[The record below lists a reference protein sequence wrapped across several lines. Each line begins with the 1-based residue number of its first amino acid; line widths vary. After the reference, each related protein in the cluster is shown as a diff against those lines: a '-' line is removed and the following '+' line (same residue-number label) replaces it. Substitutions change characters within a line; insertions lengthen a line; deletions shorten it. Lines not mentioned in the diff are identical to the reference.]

1 MNIDEVKEY
10 FKLDGYVIISLKEL
24 CSNIKKLDYIFKGNF
39 VMSNNFNRLLY
50 VSIKKG
56 LSNYDVLTEVSY
68 NEVLLN
74 YATKNFSNNGLIIG
88 NISDDEKT
96 LIDALIGYVGSDE
109 DTIFM
114 VRVKDLEKFFY

>member
-1 MNIDEVKEY
+1 MNINEIKEY

-24 CSNIKKLDYIFKGNF
+24 CSNIKKLDYIFRGNF

-56 LSNYDVLTEVSY
+56 LDNYDILTDVSY
-68 NEVLLN
+68 NDVLLN

-88 NISDDEKT
+88 NIFDDEEI
-96 LIDALIGYVGSDE
+96 LIDTLIGYVGSDE

-114 VRVKDLEKFFY
+114 VKVKDLEKFFY

>member
-24 CSNIKKLDYIFKGNF
+24 CSNIKKLDYIFRGNF
-39 VMSNNFNRLLY
+39 AMTDNFNKLHY
-50 VSIKKG
+50 ISFKKG

-68 NEVLLN
+68 NEILLN
-74 YATKNFSNNGLIIG
+74 YVTKNFSNNGLIIG
-88 NISDDEKT
+88 KVSDDEKT
-96 LIDALIGYVGSDE
+96 LIDTLIGYVGGDK

-114 VRVKDLEKFFY
+114 IRVKDLEKFLY

>member
-1 MNIDEVKEY
+1 MNIDELKEH

-56 LSNYDVLTEVSY
+56 LDNYDILTDVSY
-68 NEVLLN
+68 NDVLLN

-96 LIDALIGYVGSDE
+96 LIDTLIGYVGSDE

-114 VRVKDLEKFFY
+114 IRVKDLEKFFY

>member
-24 CSNIKKLDYIFKGNF
+24 CSNIKKLDYIFRGNF

-56 LSNYDVLTEVSY
+56 LSNYDILTEVSY
-68 NEVLLN
+68 NDVLLN

-88 NISDDEKT
+88 NIFDDEEILMKT
-96 LIDALIGYVGSDE
+96 LIGYVGSDE

-114 VRVKDLEKFFY
+114 IRVKDLEKFFY

>member
-1 MNIDEVKEY
+1 MNIDEVKEH

-24 CSNIKKLDYIFKGNF
+24 CSNIKKLDYIFRGNF

-56 LSNYDVLTEVSY
+56 LDNYDILTDVSY
-68 NEVLLN
+68 NDVLLN

-88 NISDDEKT
+88 NIFDDEEILMKT
-96 LIDALIGYVGSDE
+96 LIGYVGSDE

-114 VRVKDLEKFFY
+114 IRVKDLEKFFY

>member
-24 CSNIKKLDYIFKGNF
+24 CSSIKKLDYIFRGNF

-56 LSNYDVLTEVSY
+56 LDNYDILTDVSY
-68 NEVLLN
+68 NDVLLN

-96 LIDALIGYVGSDE
+96 LIDTLIGYVGSDE

-114 VRVKDLEKFFY
+114 IRVKDLEKIFY

>member
-39 VMSNNFNRLLY
+39 VMSNNFNLLLY

-68 NEVLLN
+68 NDVLLN

-88 NISDDEKT
+88 NIFDDEKT
-96 LIDALIGYVGSDE
+96 LIDTLINYVGSDE

-114 VRVKDLEKFFY
+114 IRIKDLEKFFY

>member
-68 NEVLLN
+68 NDVLLN

-88 NISDDEKT
+88 NIFDDEKT
-96 LIDALIGYVGSDE
+96 LIDTLINYVGSDE

-114 VRVKDLEKFFY
+114 IRIKDLEKFFY

>member
-24 CSNIKKLDYIFKGNF
+24 CSNIKKLDYIFRGNF

-56 LSNYDVLTEVSY
+56 LDNYDILTDVSY
-68 NEVLLN
+68 NDVLLN

-88 NISDDEKT
+88 SIFDDEKT
-96 LIDALIGYVGSDE
+96 LIDILIGYVGSDE

-114 VRVKDLEKFFY
+114 IRIKDLEKFFY

>member
-1 MNIDEVKEY
+1 
-10 FKLDGYVIISLKEL
+10 
-24 CSNIKKLDYIFKGNF
+24 
-39 VMSNNFNRLLY
+39 MSNNFNRLLY
-50 VSIKKG
+50 VSIKRG
-56 LSNYDVLTEVSY
+56 LDNYDILTDVSY
-68 NEVLLN
+68 NDVLLN

>member
-1 MNIDEVKEY
+1 MNIDEVKEH

-24 CSNIKKLDYIFKGNF
+24 CSNIKKLDYIFRGNF

-56 LSNYDVLTEVSY
+56 LDNYDILTDVSY
-68 NEVLLN
+68 NDVLLN

-96 LIDALIGYVGSDE
+96 LIDTLIGYVGSDE

-114 VRVKDLEKFFY
+114 IRVKDLEKFFY

>member
-24 CSNIKKLDYIFKGNF
+24 CSNIKKLDYIFRGNF

-50 VSIKKG
+50 VSIKIG
-56 LSNYDVLTEVSY
+56 LDNYDILTDVSY
-68 NEVLLN
+68 NDVLLN

-88 NISDDEKT
+88 SIFDDEKT
-96 LIDALIGYVGSDE
+96 LIDTLIGYVGSDE

-114 VRVKDLEKFFY
+114 IRVKDLEKFFY

>member
-1 MNIDEVKEY
+1 MNIDELKEH

-24 CSNIKKLDYIFKGNF
+24 CSNIKKLDYIFRGNF

-56 LSNYDVLTEVSY
+56 LDNYDILTDVSY
-68 NEVLLN
+68 NDVLLN

-88 NISDDEKT
+88 SIFDDEKT
-96 LIDALIGYVGSDE
+96 LIDTLIGYVGSDE

-114 VRVKDLEKFFY
+114 IRVKDLEKFFY

>member
-1 MNIDEVKEY
+1 MNIDEVKEH
-10 FKLDGYVIISLKEL
+10 FRLDGYVIISLKEL
-24 CSNIKKLDYIFKGNF
+24 CSNIKKLDYIFRGNF

-56 LSNYDVLTEVSY
+56 LDNYDILTDVSY
-68 NEVLLN
+68 NDVLLN

-88 NISDDEKT
+88 NIFDDEKT
-96 LIDALIGYVGSDE
+96 LIDTLIGYVGSDE

-114 VRVKDLEKFFY
+114 IRVKDLEKFFY

>member
-1 MNIDEVKEY
+1 MNIDELKEH

-24 CSNIKKLDYIFKGNF
+24 CSNIKKLDYIFRGNF

-50 VSIKKG
+50 VSIKKD
-56 LSNYDVLTEVSY
+56 LDNYDILTDVSY
-68 NEVLLN
+68 NDVLLN

-88 NISDDEKT
+88 SISDDEKT
-96 LIDALIGYVGSDE
+96 LIDALINYVGSDE

-114 VRVKDLEKFFY
+114 IRVKDLEKFFY

>member
-68 NEVLLN
+68 NDVLLN

-88 NISDDEKT
+88 NIFDDEKT
-96 LIDALIGYVGSDE
+96 LIDTLIGYVGSDE

-114 VRVKDLEKFFY
+114 IRIKDLEKFFY

>member
-24 CSNIKKLDYIFKGNF
+24 CSNIKKLDYIFRGNF

-56 LSNYDVLTEVSY
+56 LDNYDILTDVSY
-68 NEVLLN
+68 NDILLN

-88 NISDDEKT
+88 NIFDDEEILMKT
-96 LIDALIGYVGSDE
+96 LIGYIGSDE

-114 VRVKDLEKFFY
+114 IRVKDLEKFFY

>member
-24 CSNIKKLDYIFKGNF
+24 CSNIKKLDYIFRGNF

-50 VSIKKG
+50 VSVKKG

-88 NISDDEKT
+88 NISDDEKM

>member
-1 MNIDEVKEY
+1 MNIDELKEH

-24 CSNIKKLDYIFKGNF
+24 CSNIKKLDYIFRGNF

-56 LSNYDVLTEVSY
+56 LDNYDILTDVSY
-68 NEVLLN
+68 NDVLLN

-88 NISDDEKT
+88 SISDDEKT
-96 LIDALIGYVGSDE
+96 LIDTLINYVGNDE

-114 VRVKDLEKFFY
+114 IRVKDLEKFFY

>member
-1 MNIDEVKEY
+1 MNIDELKEH

-24 CSNIKKLDYIFKGNF
+24 CSNIKKLDYIFRGNF

-56 LSNYDVLTEVSY
+56 LDNYDILTDVSY
-68 NEVLLN
+68 NDVLLN

-88 NISDDEKT
+88 SISDDEKT
-96 LIDALIGYVGSDE
+96 LIDVLINYVGSDE

-114 VRVKDLEKFFY
+114 IRVKDLEKFFY

>member
-24 CSNIKKLDYIFKGNF
+24 CSNIKKLDYIFRGNF

-56 LSNYDVLTEVSY
+56 LDNYDILTDVSY
-68 NEVLLN
+68 NDVLLN

-96 LIDALIGYVGSDE
+96 LIDTLIGYVGSDE

-114 VRVKDLEKFFY
+114 IRVKDLEKFFY

>member
-24 CSNIKKLDYIFKGNF
+24 CSNIKKLDYIFRGNF

-50 VSIKKG
+50 VSVKKG
-56 LSNYDVLTEVSY
+56 LSNYDVLTKVSY

-88 NISDDEKT
+88 NISDDEKM

>member
-1 MNIDEVKEY
+1 MNIDEVKEH

-24 CSNIKKLDYIFKGNF
+24 CSNIKKLDYIFRGNF

-56 LSNYDVLTEVSY
+56 LDNYNILTDVSY
-68 NEVLLN
+68 NDVLLN

-88 NISDDEKT
+88 NIFDDEEILMKT
-96 LIDALIGYVGSDE
+96 LIGYIGSDE

-114 VRVKDLEKFFY
+114 IRVKNLEKFFY